1 MISNI
6 ENTNFVNATLL
17 LKESIYS
24 PCSWSIRGSIPLETR
39 SCTGS
44 AAHRSAL

>member
-17 LKESIYS
+17 LKES
-24 PCSWSIRGSIPLETR
+24 
-39 SCTGS
+39 
-44 AAHRSAL
+44 

>member
-24 PCSWSIRGSIPLETR
+24 P
-39 SCTGS
+39 
-44 AAHRSAL
+44 

>member
-24 PCSWSIRGSIPLETR
+24 PCSWS
-39 SCTGS
+39 
-44 AAHRSAL
+44 

>member
-24 PCSWSIRGSIPLETR
+24 
-39 SCTGS
+39 
-44 AAHRSAL
+44 